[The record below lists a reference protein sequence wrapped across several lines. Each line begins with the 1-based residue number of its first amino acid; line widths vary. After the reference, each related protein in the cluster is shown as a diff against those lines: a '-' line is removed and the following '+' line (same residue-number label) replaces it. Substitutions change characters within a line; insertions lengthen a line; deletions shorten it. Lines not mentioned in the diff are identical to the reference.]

1 MRHTKENFRALREM
15 VGISQ
20 RLMAKL
26 LHVDVRSVKR
36 WEDPNAKAYNVAPD
50 DAWAILEKRLEVQNW
65 AVDTALEK
73 IPELDEIADSRQLHT
88 VKLTYYKS
96 AEDCERAHPGEGDW
110 WEVNNATARR
120 VAGVLMDAG
129 IPVEFGFEG
138 LRTLTDD

>member
-20 RLMAKL
+20 GLLAKL

-36 WEDPNAKAYNVAPD
+36 WEDPNATAYNVAPD
-50 DAWAILEKRLEVQNW
+50 DAWAILEKRLEIQNW
-65 AVDTALEK
+65 AVDTALGK
-73 IPELDEIADSRQLHT
+73 IPELDAMADGRELRA

-96 AEDCERAHPGEGDW
+96 AEDCERAHPGEEDW

-120 VAGVLMDAG
+120 IAGVLMDAG
-129 IPVEFGFEG
+129 VPVEFGFEG
-138 LRTLTDD
+138 LRIFGD